1 MKYFSW
7 IHSQSVNPFPQSFPG
22 FNVFQGY
29 SVTESQPGHLGLSN
43 GPRQNQ
49 NRRVFWRR
57 GTWLILRNCFL
68 IFFKN
73 HLRLKLHLSKN
84 TQVYFSSF
92 CTNFGIAFND
102 KCISWT
108 LTHYTY
114 IIWKN
119 YGGNKQQKYEQCQLM
134 KSSHFQTCVWLIK
147 IELSDYNI
155 NYINYLA

>member
-1 MKYFSW
+1 MKCFSW
-7 IHSQSVNPFPQSFPG
+7 IHAQGVNPFPQSFPG
-22 FNVFQGY
+22 LCAFQGY
-29 SVTESQPGHLGLSN
+29 SVTESQPGHLWLSK

-49 NRRVFWRR
+49 NRRVFCRR

-68 IFFKN
+68 IFFN
-73 HLRLKLHLSKN
+73 QLRLKLHSSKN
-84 TQVYFSSF
+84 TQVYFSSL
-92 CTNFGIAFND
+92 CTNFDIAFND

-108 LTHYTY
+108 LTRYTY

-119 YGGNKQQKYEQCQLM
+119 YRENKQQKYEQCQLM
-134 KSSHFQTCVWLIK
+134 KSSHFQTSVWLIK